1 MKVWSPSDKAEF
13 VMLSAVLK
21 KEPLFQGPTAAP
33 LQELPAALLVF
44 RTSDLPIHPARTASG
59 TFLLAGFVRVEASGC
74 RGLRNLGHRLNMC
87 GRKLELSSA

>member
-44 RTSDLPIHPARTASG
+44 RTSDLPIPSGKDSFRHIPARG
-59 TFLLAGFVRVEASGC
+59 FRAG
-74 RGLRNLGHRLNMC
+74 
-87 GRKLELSSA
+87 